1 MLSVENLC
9 TSVGSLSLR
18 DISFKAKAG
27 TYLVLLGA
35 SGVGKSV
42 LLETIAGLIQ
52 PDSGR
57 ILLDGKDITNE
68 KMQRRRVG
76 LVFQD
81 GALFPHRTVFGN
93 IAYPLRWKKL
103 APWRGFGGGTGFQ
116 PVKTRPGWPCH
127 KSTARMAVPRRV
139 AELAE
144 ETGVT
149 NLLNRSCGTLSGG
162 EIQRVSLARALAA
175 EPRCLL
181 LDEPLSSLDPK
192 ARSQMRGLLRK
203 IHRRGQHAIV
213 HVTHDYTEAVA
224 LATRV
229 AVMEHGTIVQT
240 GTVDEIFRRP
250 KSEFVAQFVG
260 IKNFFKGELQ
270 GDNSELARCFITDC
284 LDFSVLAEGT
294 CGNGFVCIRSEDIT
308 ISNGFLCE
316 QGAARGRPHTSA
328 RNKFVGTILDIAP
341 AGHGMEVIIDIG
353 RDKPV
358 ELAALVTGE
367 SVESMGLHCGKK
379 VRASFKASAVR
390 YIEQ

>member
-1 MLSVENLC
+1 MLSVENVCKSIGAL
-9 TSVGSLSLR
+9 TLNGISFEARVGS
-18 DISFKAKAG
+18 
-27 TYLVLLGA
+27 YLVLLGA

-52 PDSGR
+52 PDSGH

-68 KMQRRRVG
+68 RMQRRGVG

-103 APWRGFGGGTGFQ
+103 PSRTIRQ
-116 PVKTRPGWPCH
+116 
-127 KSTARMAVPRRV
+127 RV
-139 AELAE
+139 SELAE

-149 NLLNRSCGTLSGG
+149 ALLNRSCATLSGG

-192 ARSQMRGLLRK
+192 ARAQMRGLLRK
-203 IHRRGQHAIV
+203 IHRRGKHAIV

-240 GTVDEIFRRP
+240 GTVDETFRRP
-250 KSEFVAQFVG
+250 KSEFVARFVG

-270 GDNSELARCFITDC
+270 GDNSELARSFRTDS
-284 LDFSVLAEGT
+284 LDFSVLAEGAS
-294 CGNGFVCIRSEDIT
+294 GNGFVCIRSEDIT
-308 ISNGFLCE
+308 ISNGFISD
-316 QGAARGRPHTSA
+316 QDTVGSRPHTSA
-328 RNKFVGTILDIAP
+328 RNNFVGTILDIAP
-341 AGHGMEVIIDIG
+341 AAHGMEVIIDIG
-353 RDKPV
+353 RGKPV

-367 SVESMGLHCGKK
+367 SVESMALHCGKK
-379 VRASFKASAVR
+379 VRAGFKASAVS

>member
-1 MLSVENLC
+1 MLSVENVCKSIGAL
-9 TSVGSLSLR
+9 TLNGISFEARVGSY
-18 DISFKAKAG
+18 I
-27 TYLVLLGA
+27 VLLGA

-57 ILLDGKDITNE
+57 ILLEGKDITNE
-68 KMQRRRVG
+68 RMQRRGVG

-103 APWRGFGGGTGFQ
+103 PSRTIRQ
-116 PVKTRPGWPCH
+116 
-127 KSTARMAVPRRV
+127 RV

-149 NLLNRSCGTLSGG
+149 ALLKRSCPTLSGG

-192 ARSQMRGLLRK
+192 ARAQMRGLLRK
-203 IHRRGQHAIV
+203 IHRRGKHAIV

-240 GTVDEIFRRP
+240 GTVDETFRRP
-250 KSEFVAQFVG
+250 
-260 IKNFFKGELQ
+260 NP
-270 GDNSELARCFITDC
+270 NSSLDSSASRISSRESSRAIT
-284 LDFSVLAEGT
+284 V
-294 CGNGFVCIRSEDIT
+294 NW
-308 ISNGFLCE
+308 
-316 QGAARGRPHTSA
+316 QGASEPTVLISPSWPKGP
-328 RNKFVGTILDIAP
+328 LEPD
-341 AGHGMEVIIDIG
+341 
-353 RDKPV
+353 
-358 ELAALVTGE
+358 
-367 SVESMGLHCGKK
+367 
-379 VRASFKASAVR
+379 SFASAVKILR
-390 YIEQ
+390 SPTVSFPTRTLSEAALTQALATTSSEPYLTSPRRRTESRLSSISGGANLWSWRHWSPANRSNQWLCTAERRSAPASRPRL